1 VDECWRKRNRS
12 IAAAVEDVDTNDLLD
27 LPDVVEADLLDFP
40 NTRLAGRSAIFSQ
53 STLVSVLSSVHTTV
67 LLGSPSQDLV
77 TVIV

>member
-1 VDECWRKRNRS
+1 MDECWRKRNRS

-40 NTRLAGRSAIFSQ
+40 NKRLADRSAIFVQ
-53 STLVSVLSSVHTTV
+53 STLTPELSVHTTV
-67 LLGSPSQDLV
+67 LRGPSQDLV